1 MMTKDIH
8 EAKDAVLRASVVAL
22 RRASRLA
29 RETAIQ
35 TGTNLVLVS
44 DGKLQRIPAEE
55 LRSDTPRP

>member
-1 MMTKDIH
+1 MMTKDIN

-35 TGTNLVLVS
+35 TGTNLILVS
-44 DGKLQRIPAEE
+44 DGKLQRISAKE
-55 LRSDTPRP
+55 LRSEVPKP